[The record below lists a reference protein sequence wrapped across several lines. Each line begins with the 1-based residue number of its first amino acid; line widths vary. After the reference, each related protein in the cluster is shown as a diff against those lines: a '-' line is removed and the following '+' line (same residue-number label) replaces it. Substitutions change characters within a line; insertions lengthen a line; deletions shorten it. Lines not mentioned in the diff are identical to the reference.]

1 MDNRT
6 NLTLK
11 SKDQSDTTVT
21 TNLQYVNG
29 SLSNATLAELAQQF
43 NSLTTNTLQ
52 RVTKI
57 TQEVIY

>member
-6 NLTLK
+6 TLQIK
-11 SKDQSDTTVT
+11 SVDQSDKTIT

-29 SLSNATLAELAQQF
+29 SLSNATLVEMAQKF
-43 NSLTTNTLQ
+43 NAFTVNTLNK
-52 RVTKI
+52 VTKI

>member
-11 SKDQSDTTVT
+11 SKDQSDATVT

-29 SLSNATLAELAQQF
+29 SLSNATLAELAQKF
-43 NSLTTNTLQ
+43 NALTTNTLQ
-52 RVTKI
+52 RVTKV